1 MGARSDSGHRHSAFR
16 YILLA
21 IYLAIPAIRCKIE
34 EVQLFH
40 VDNSTTLG
48 PGQRR
53 LAQIPIDG
61 NGEAVPTGNG
71 RPPAWKVRCCT
82 ATEGRK
88 NGRGRVVAALPVPV
102 HFRPGRKWPPRPTP
116 AQSRE
121 TLCVLLRSPHALSLH
136 SFSRHDTTLDTKTPI
151 SVCVAIT
158 TSTSTSTSTSTD
170 VGRAAEPSHASRLL
184 SHSPARS
191 FVPHSPC
198 PREELLWRV
207 EEMLWHCGQDVSRMY

>member
-1 MGARSDSGHRHSAFR
+1 MGARSDSGHSAFR

-61 NGEAVPTGNG
+61 TDGLPGLPGEAAVPSGNK

-88 NGRGRVVAALPVPV
+88 TDRGRLVAALPVPV
-102 HFRPGRKWPPRPTP
+102 RFRPGRDRPPRPTP
-116 AQSRE
+116 AQS
-121 TLCVLLRSPHALSLH
+121 
-136 SFSRHDTTLDTKTPI
+136 
-151 SVCVAIT
+151 
-158 TSTSTSTSTSTD
+158 
-170 VGRAAEPSHASRLL
+170 
-184 SHSPARS
+184 
-191 FVPHSPC
+191 
-198 PREELLWRV
+198 
-207 EEMLWHCGQDVSRMY
+207 